1 MWKNYLKT
9 AFLAGGLGSV
19 CFISPASFSLNAR
32 QTRLDSLNW
41 PKTFGFGKP
50 ATAQQIAL
58 LDTDVR
64 PDGKGLPNGS
74 GTARQGKTVYAA
86 KCASCH
92 GATGVEGPN
101 DQLVILKGLTDPAAK
116 AKNKVIGN
124 YWPYSTI
131 VFDYI
136 KRAMPFNQPGSL
148 TDQEVY
154 SLTAFLL
161 HANGLIKETDVMNA
175 QTLPK
180 VVMPN
185 RDSFVPDDRLNTPA
199 VR

>member
-1 MWKNYLKT
+1 MWKNYLRIVLLT
-9 AFLAGGLGSV
+9 GLVGSV
-19 CFISPASFSLNAR
+19 CFISPGSFYLSTHPAR
-32 QTRLDSLNW
+32 PDSLNW

-50 ATAQQIAL
+50 AAAQQIAR

-64 PDGKGLPNGS
+64 PDGKGLPSGS
-74 GTARQGKTVYAA
+74 GTARQGKTIYAA

-101 DQLVILKGLTDPAAK
+101 DQLVIIKGLTDPAAK

-124 YWPYSTI
+124 YWPYATT

-148 TDQEVY
+148 TNQEVY

-161 HANGLIKETDVMNA
+161 HANGLIKETDIINA

-180 VVMPN
+180 VLMPN